1 MSTLYSYPLNLNTSE
16 SRGNGDHRI
25 TFTALQQRFGAT
37 TNGVRPGDMVA
48 MYLPPDALKTSYS
61 QSYGDVEMGGLGQA
75 ILGSNVNND
84 QLETS
89 LRQGMQGNIGAA
101 MQTLGEAGKGTPI
114 AAALSTA
121 VAKEISSAAGQR
133 FGSAVQALERKVGK
147 IRNPHKAIIYQG
159 PGGFRTFSFTFVMMP
174 KSKKEAEEINKIVHF
189 FKYHMH
195 PGVNTNIGAAGGGAP
210 GGAAGLTAGARRN
223 QVNTSSSL
231 TLSYPEEFK
240 IRITPRG
247 LDGDSEVGS
256 RSLGGKVSTVKPLFR
271 IDKCFLESLNVDYTT
286 SGQPVFFDDGTEP
299 VTTTLALSFK
309 ETQLMTKESIRQ
321 GF

>member
-1 MSTLYSYPLNLNTSE
+1 MAGSTLYSYPLNLNTSQ
-16 SRGNGDHRI
+16 SNGNGDHRI
-25 TFTALQQRFGAT
+25 TFQALLPRFGT
-37 TNGVRPGDMVA
+37 TNPALGDVVA
-48 MYLPPDALKTSYS
+48 LYLPPDALKTSYS
-61 QSYGDVEMGGLGQA
+61 QSYGDVELGGAGLALMGVD
-75 ILGSNVNND
+75 S
-84 QLETS
+84 
-89 LRQGMQGNIGAA
+89 GAA
-101 MQTLGEAGKGTPI
+101 QDAFDALNPDGGGGVKAAMAAAERALKNAPI
-114 AAALSTA
+114 AAALGKAAVTEGVGAIAQKMGTA
-121 VAKEISSAAGQR
+121 A
-133 FGSAVQALERKVGK
+133 QALERKVGK

-174 KSKKEAEEINKIVHF
+174 KSKKEADEINKIVHF

-195 PGVNTNIGAAGGGAP
+195 PGVNASFTNPTVRQNTTATGRRGAINNA
-210 GGAAGLTAGARRN
+210 
-223 QVNTSSSL
+223 SSL

-247 LDGDSEVGS
+247 LDGDTQVGT
-256 RSLGGKVSTVKPLFR
+256 RSNAGQATSVRPLFR

>member
-1 MSTLYSYPLNLNTSE
+1 MAGSTLYSYPLNLNTSE

-25 TFTALQQRFGAT
+25 TFQVLQPRFGAT
-37 TNGVRPGDMVA
+37 DPALGDIVA
-48 MYLPPDALKTSYS
+48 MYLPADALKTSYS
-61 QSYGDVEMGGLGQA
+61 QSYGDVELGGAGLAIMEGNQASAEGAFSSALSGDFLSALEKLGNVTTLGNVGQA
-75 ILGSNVNND
+75 AVK
-84 QLETS
+84 
-89 LRQGMQGNIGAA
+89 GAA
-101 MQTLGEAGKGTPI
+101 AEAQ
-114 AAALSTA
+114 AAA
-121 VAKEISSAAGQR
+121 SSKLGT
-133 FGSAVQALERKVGK
+133 AVQALERKVGK

-195 PGVNTNIGAAGGGAP
+195 PGVEGVRQVP
-210 GGAAGLTAGARRN
+210 GAGASNQQINRANVNNRN
-223 QVNTSSSL
+223 NINSSL
-231 TLSYPEEFK
+231 TLSYPEEFR

-247 LDGDSEVGS
+247 LNGDTQVGS
-256 RSLGGKVSTVKPLFR
+256 RSSDGKANQVRPLFR
-271 IDKCFLESLNVDYTT
+271 IEKCFLESLNVDYTT